1 MFTFIFWLYFGRLFV
16 DNDRP
21 FNSAAC
27 CLVIEKFLGR
37 SRRKNIIQKFTS
49 LPFKISMTS
58 ANQLFYFNL
67 QKGCLSSGT
76 VFKNQIRKV
85 TEFFISIWIDKFL
98 FTQIFTHRESSWSR
112 ASIFGN
118 FWIDDER
125 KKKFPKCV
133 CCFHGKKWIIN
144 FFKGF
149 IIISNIIL
157 YWNLKMDNNALKEQV
172 MINQFVLAAGC
183 SRDQATAILA
193 QAGWQFQ
200 VHT

>member
-133 CCFHGKKWIIN
+133 CCFHGKKAN
-144 FFKGF
+144 YKFFQRIYYYF
-149 IIISNIIL
+149 
-157 YWNLKMDNNALKEQV
+157 
-172 MINQFVLAAGC
+172 
-183 SRDQATAILA
+183 
-193 QAGWQFQ
+193 
-200 VHT
+200 